1 MGRARRAWAASTLLQ
16 PTVGCGEKAE
26 KPASAGRPG
35 RVSALPGCGARLA
48 SATPQERTR
57 RPGIEQRAQ
66 QRAPGAGPGAVSEA
80 CATDTRQIWAGR
92 TGLGKIKGWS
102 CTEPARPETTQGAPE
117 PASRPVV
124 LGGTDTAAGTPP
136 AHVAPRERLPND
148 KTEGQPGLSRFPA
161 SSLWLRCPGG
171 PCCLRLPRVSVSPRP
186 LPAKNRFPCSCR
198 CLHSVVQ
205 VGVQMKRPQL
215 KQTSDGFVPR
225 CFGLTPVWFVLS
237 QSQDNTEFG
246 FSLARVVSCHHAL
259 GDVSRSGRV
268 S

>member
-1 MGRARRAWAASTLLQ
+1 MGSVHLAA
-16 PTVGCGEKAE
+16 AD
-26 KPASAGRPG
+26 G
-35 RVSALPGCGARLA
+35 RVRREGGEAGERGTAWPRVRSPRMRARLA

-148 KTEGQPGLSRFPA
+148 RTEGQPGLSRFPCRQPLA
-161 SSLWLRCPGG
+161 S
-171 PCCLRLPRVSVSPRP
+171 LPWRP
-186 LPAKNRFPCSCR
+186 LLPPVAPSVGQSPSPPREEPVSMQLQVSALGRASRSPDKTTPAKADLGRLRAALLRAHAC
-198 CLHSVVQ
+198 VVCAEPEP
-205 VGVQMKRPQL
+205 G
-215 KQTSDGFVPR
+215 
-225 CFGLTPVWFVLS
+225 
-237 QSQDNTEFG
+237 
-246 FSLARVVSCHHAL
+246 
-259 GDVSRSGRV
+259 
-268 S
+268 

>member
-35 RVSALPGCGARLA
+35 RVSALPGCGARLE

-148 KTEGQPGLSRFPA
+148 RTEGQPGLSRFPCRQPLA
-161 SSLWLRCPGG
+161 S
-171 PCCLRLPRVSVSPRP
+171 LPWRP
-186 LPAKNRFPCSCR
+186 LLPPVAPSVGQSPSPPREEPVSMQLQVSALGRASRSPDKTTPAKADLGRLRAALLRAHAC
-198 CLHSVVQ
+198 VVCAEPEP
-205 VGVQMKRPQL
+205 G
-215 KQTSDGFVPR
+215 
-225 CFGLTPVWFVLS
+225 
-237 QSQDNTEFG
+237 
-246 FSLARVVSCHHAL
+246 
-259 GDVSRSGRV
+259 
-268 S
+268 